1 MNSFIKEYKDNFL
14 KQQKLTYRRTY
25 VSDSENDRLNSKYNN
40 SESDKNE
47 IEKVY
52 QLEVNAS
59 GWLNFY
65 TEQSEEV
72 TDEEFLQYISMK
84 LIQKLDSIDD
94 KVDTMKNI
102 MIFWVVL
109 TIVGI
114 VGAFLIASS

>member
-1 MNSFIKEYKDNFL
+1 MNSFVKEYKDNFL

-25 VSDSENDRLNSKYNN
+25 VSDSENDKLNSKYNK
-40 SESDKNE
+40 SESDKDE
-47 IEKVY
+47 IRKVF
-52 QLEVNAS
+52 QVEENAS

-72 TDEEFLQYISMK
+72 TDEEFSQYISMK

-109 TIVGI
+109 TILSI
-114 VGAFLIASS
+114 IGAFLIASS

>member
-14 KQQKLTYRRTY
+14 KHQKITYRRTY

-40 SESDKNE
+40 SKSDKNE
-47 IEKVY
+47 IEKDY
-52 QLEVNAS
+52 QVEVNAS

-84 LIQKLDSIDD
+84 
-94 KVDTMKNI
+94 
-102 MIFWVVL
+102 
-109 TIVGI
+109 
-114 VGAFLIASS
+114 

>member
-14 KQQKLTYRRTY
+14 KHQKITYRRTY

-40 SESDKNE
+40 SKSDKNE
-47 IEKVY
+47 IEKDY
-52 QLEVNAS
+52 QVEVNAS

-109 TIVGI
+109 TILGI
-114 VGAFLIASS
+114 IGAFLIASI